1 MGGGASKR
9 RAEEE
14 AEARRRAEARRAEER
29 WRAEERRRAEEQRRL
44 MQAYRVATLQG
55 HTWQVNAVASYTTQ
69 AGAVRVVSGS
79 DDKTIKIWDPTRSGS
94 SPRCKGTPVV

>member
-14 AEARRRAEARRAEER
+14 ARRRAEER
-29 WRAEERRRAEEQRRL
+29 QRAEEQRRL

-55 HTWQVNAVASYTTQ
+55 HTGDVYAVASYTTQ
-69 AGAVRVVSGS
+69 AGAARVV
-79 DDKTIKIWDPTRSGS
+79 
-94 SPRCKGTPVV
+94 